1 MIRPKAAETLH
12 HQIDGAIHILTNGGV
27 VALPTDT
34 LYCLA
39 AHAFDEAAAARIFR
53 LKGRPTDTALP
64 LLLADPDEISR
75 WARDIPDMAWDLAR
89 RFWPGPLTMVLRR
102 SPDIPRNLCGG
113 TDTVGLRVPDHRI
126 PRNVAR
132 TLGAPIT
139 GTSANRTGEES
150 LTTAEAVR
158 AVFGEEIDMIVDGGK
173 APGGPG
179 STVLDLSE
187 ERPRILRRGPI
198 SARQI
203 EDACGQP
210 VAS

>member
-12 HQIDGAIHILTNGGV
+12 DQIDGALHILRNGGV

-53 LKGRPTDTALP
+53 LKGRPTDAALP

-75 WARDIPDMAWDLAR
+75 WARDIPDVAWDLAR

-102 SPDIPRNLCGG
+102 SPDIPKSLCGG
-113 TDTVGLRVPDHRI
+113 ADTVGLRVPDHRI
-126 PRNVAR
+126 PRDIAR
-132 TLGAPIT
+132 ELDAPIT
-139 GTSANRTGEES
+139 GTSANRTGEQD
-150 LTTAEAVR
+150 LTTPEAVR
-158 AVFGEEIDMIVDGGK
+158 AEFGDEIDMTVDRGK

-179 STVLDLSE
+179 STVLDLSD

-198 SARQI
+198 STREI
-203 EDACGQP
+203 EDVCGQTI
-210 VAS
+210 AT